1 MPVMRAFA
9 LGLFI
14 ALTLVANPA
23 LAQKNC
29 VKGKPC
35 GNSCIAKNKTCR
47 IATTKTNN
55 ATKSTARPSNSR
67 SAAVPTGM
75 NYVAS
80 SRGRVYYP
88 TSCAAWRTLSKNNL
102 RFFETA
108 EDAVSAGYTFTTN
121 SACGEDPLIGKD
133 KEETSEEVAQAEL
146 PLSSLSLSY
155 DSLEDF
161 CVVKSVTD
169 GDTIKC
175 DDDRV
180 VRLLLIDA
188 PEMGQAPFGEVSKAY
203 LSQLAPVGV
212 RLGLAKDIDETDRYG
227 RTLAHLVSPDG
238 SIVNEKML
246 RAGFAVVSVYPPNV
260 WMVDEYRGVAKD
272 SQSNERGLWALDGF
286 ECLPA
291 DFRAG
296 LCQ

>member
-1 MPVMRAFA
+1 MRAFA

-47 IATTKTNN
+47 ITTAKTKS
-55 ATKSTARPSNSR
+55 ATKSTARPSTSR
-67 SAAVPTGM
+67 SAAVPTEM

-88 TSCAAWRTLSKNNL
+88 TSCAAWRSLSKNNL

-121 SACGEDPLIGKD
+121 SACGKDPLIGKE
-133 KEETSEEVAQAEL
+133 KEETNEEVEQAEL

-155 DSLEDF
+155 ESLEDF
-161 CVVKSVTD
+161 CIVKSVTD

-188 PEMGQAPFGEVSKAY
+188 PEMGQAPFGEVSKTY
-203 LSQLAPVGV
+203 LSQLAPLGV
-212 RLGLAKDIDETDRYG
+212 RLGLAKDVDETDRYG

-246 RAGFAVVSVYPPNV
+246 RAGLAVVSVYPPNV
-260 WMVDEYRGVAKD
+260 WMVDEYRSVAKD
-272 SQSNERGLWALDGF
+272 SKSNKRGLWALNGF
-286 ECLPA
+286 ACLPS
-291 DFRAG
+291 DFRSK